1 MEDKRNACRFLV
13 RKREGKRPLGRYRP
27 RLEDTI
33 KMELTEIGW
42 EDVDCINL
50 VQGREKS
57 LAVLNVRNFLIS

>member
-1 MEDKRNACRFLV
+1 V
-13 RKREGKRPLGRYRP
+13 GKREGKRPRGRCRP

-50 VQGREKS
+50 VQGRENL
-57 LAVLNVRNFLIS
+57 LAVLNVWNFLTS